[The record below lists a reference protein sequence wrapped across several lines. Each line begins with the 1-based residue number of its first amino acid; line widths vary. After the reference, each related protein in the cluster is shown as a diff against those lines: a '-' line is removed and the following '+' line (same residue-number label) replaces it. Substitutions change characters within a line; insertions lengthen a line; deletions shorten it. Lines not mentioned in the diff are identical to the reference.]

1 MIFAG
6 APGYIGAAALCA
18 MAAGRAGAGIINLAV
33 SRGLVGPISTLVPE
47 AGFTHLPDAD
57 IGSMSRRINEAIA
70 KKAEKCSA
78 FVVGPG
84 LGEDEYANGL
94 VSALL
99 GLSAGAP
106 TNRVGF
112 GLPAPQVASESTS
125 LLQFE
130 KPILVDADG
139 LNALARI
146 DQWYDHVPEFR
157 LVLTPHIGEFSR
169 LTGRPADE
177 MLNDPQGAAV
187 EAARAFK
194 QTIVLKGNPTVVTD
208 GSVVVRTADSP
219 PSLATAGSGDV
230 FAGFIGA
237 LLAQGLSAID
247 AASLAAYV
255 GVRAARRLEGELG
268 TLGVI
273 ASDLP
278 RAIAI
283 ELAAIEGE

>member
-1 MIFAG
+1 
-6 APGYIGAAALCA
+6 
-18 MAAGRAGAGIINLAV
+18 
-33 SRGLVGPISTLVPE
+33 
-47 AGFTHLPDAD
+47 
-57 IGSMSRRINEAIA
+57 
-70 KKAEKCSA
+70 
-78 FVVGPG
+78 
-84 LGEDEYANGL
+84 
-94 VSALL
+94 
-99 GLSAGAP
+99 
-106 TNRVGF
+106 
-112 GLPAPQVASESTS
+112 VASESTS

-157 LVLTPHIGEFSR
+157 LVLTPHVGEFSR

-230 FAGFIGA
+230 FAGVIGA